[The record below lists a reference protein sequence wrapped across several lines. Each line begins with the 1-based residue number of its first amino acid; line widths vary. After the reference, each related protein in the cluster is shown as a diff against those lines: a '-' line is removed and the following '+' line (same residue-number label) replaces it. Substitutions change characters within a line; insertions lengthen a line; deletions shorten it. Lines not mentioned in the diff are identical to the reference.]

1 MRRKTKKRTGK
12 IMNLDKLISWL
23 GGGEAALITS
33 GVSKRYLTDF
43 GSEDGTMLVTQN
55 GGFFIIDAR
64 YFEHTEQQVTDPNC
78 KVILQEDLYSQLGAI
93 ISQNGVNRIYIEDDR
108 LTVAELSEY
117 KRKFSD
123 IEFDMSNRLSDYLGQ
138 MRIIKTDEEIACI
151 TKAQRIAEAAF
162 TKLLSSMRVGQ
173 TEKQIAAAL
182 EYFMLEFGSDGV
194 SFETIAASGV
204 NSACPHAVPTDKPVQ
219 EGDFLTL
226 DFGATCKG
234 YHSDMTRT
242 VVFGK
247 PTDEMKNIYNAVW
260 GANSDAIKAIK
271 AGISGKLV
279 DSVARS
285 TLDSWGYEEYFTHG
299 LGHGVG
305 LEIHEAPNINRR
317 SGTTLKEGMI
327 VTIEPGIYIPG
338 RYGVRIEDMG
348 VVTADGCKIITET
361 PKTLIYI

>member
-1 MRRKTKKRTGK
+1 M
-12 IMNLDKLISWL
+12 
-23 GGGEAALITS
+23 
-33 GVSKRYLTDF
+33 
-43 GSEDGTMLVTQN
+43 
-55 GGFFIIDAR
+55 
-64 YFEHTEQQVTDPNC
+64 
-78 KVILQEDLYSQLGAI
+78 
-93 ISQNGVNRIYIEDDR
+93 
-108 LTVAELSEY
+108 LTVAQLSAF
-117 KRKFSD
+117 KRRFSGIGFDSSNRFSD
-123 IEFDMSNRLSDYLGQ
+123 YMKQ

-182 EYFMLEFGSDGV
+182 EFMMLNLGSDGV
-194 SFETIAASGV
+194 SFPTIAASGV

-226 DFGATCKG
+226 DFGATYKG

-260 GANSDAIKAIK
+260 GANTDAIKAIRSD
-271 AGISGKLV
+271 ISCKLV
-279 DSVARS
+279 DNVARS
-285 TLDSWGYEEYFTHG
+285 TLDAWGYEQYFTHG

-305 LEIHEAPNINRR
+305 LEIHEGPSVSNR
-317 SGTTLKEGMI
+317 SGTTLREGMI
-327 VTIEPGIYIPG
+327 ITIEPGVYIPG
-338 RYGVRIEDMG
+338 KYGVRIEDMC
-348 VVTADGCKIITET
+348 VVTKDGCNIITET

>member
-1 MRRKTKKRTGK
+1 
-12 IMNLDKLISWL
+12 MNLDRLISWL
-23 GGGEAALITS
+23 GGSDEAALITS

-43 GSEDGTMLVTQN
+43 GSEDGTMLVTKN
-55 GGFFIIDAR
+55 GGYFIIDAR
-64 YFEHTEQQVTDPNC
+64 YFEHTEQQVTDPLC
-78 KVILQEDLYSQLGAI
+78 KVILQDNLYEQLGAI
-93 ISQNGVNRIYIEDDR
+93 IVENGIKRVYIEDER
-108 LTVAELSEY
+108 LTVSELSAY
-117 KRKFSD
+117 KRRFPD
-123 IEFDMSNRLSDYLGQ
+123 IVFDDSNRLSDCLGQ
-138 MRIIKTDEEIACI
+138 MRIIKTDQEIACI

-162 TKLLSSMRVGQ
+162 TKLLSNMRVGQ

-182 EYFMLEFGSDGV
+182 EFFMLEMGSDGV

-226 DFGATCKG
+226 DFGATYKG

-247 PTDEMKNIYNAVW
+247 PTEEMKNIYNAVW
-260 GANSDAIKAIK
+260 GANSDGIKAVK

-285 TLDSWGYEEYFTHG
+285 TLDAWGYEEYFTHG

-305 LEIHEAPNINRR
+305 LEIHEAPNLNSR
-317 SGTTLKEGMI
+317 SGTTLREGMI

-338 RYGVRIEDMG
+338 KYGVRIEDMC
-348 VVTADGCKIITET
+348 VVTTDGCKIITET

>member
-1 MRRKTKKRTGK
+1 
-12 IMNLDKLISWL
+12 MNIDNLISWL
-23 GGGEAALITS
+23 SSEHDAALITS
-33 GVSKRYLTDF
+33 EVSKRYLTDF
-43 GSEDGTMLVTQN
+43 GSEDGTLLVTKQ
-55 GGFFIIDAR
+55 GAYFIIDAR
-64 YFEHTEQQVTDPNC
+64 YFEHTERQVTDPLC
-78 KVILQEDLYSQLGAI
+78 KVILQKELYEQIGEILRAQKI
-93 ISQNGVNRIYIEDDR
+93 QNIYIEDEM
-108 LTVAELSEY
+108 LTVAQLSAL
-117 KRKFSD
+117 KRRFSG
-123 IEFDMSNRLSDYLGQ
+123 IGFDSSNRLSDYMKQ

-182 EYFMLEFGSDGV
+182 EFMMLNLGSDGV
-194 SFETIAASGV
+194 SFPTIAASGV

-226 DFGATCKG
+226 DFGATYKG

-260 GANSDAIKAIK
+260 GANTDAIKAIR
-271 AGISGKLV
+271 ADISCKLV
-279 DSVARS
+279 DNVARS
-285 TLDSWGYEEYFTHG
+285 TLDAWGYEQYFTHG

-305 LEIHEAPNINRR
+305 LEIHENPSVSNR
-317 SGTTLKEGMI
+317 SGTTLREGMI
-327 VTIEPGIYIPG
+327 ITIEPGVYIPG
-338 RYGVRIEDMG
+338 KYGVRIEDMC
-348 VVTADGCKIITET
+348 VVTKEGCNIITET

>member
-1 MRRKTKKRTGK
+1 
-12 IMNLDKLISWL
+12 MNIDNVISWL
-23 GGGEAALITS
+23 SSEHDAALITS
-33 GVSKRYLTDF
+33 EVSKRYLTDF
-43 GSEDGTMLVTQN
+43 GSEDGTLLITKQ
-55 GGFFIIDAR
+55 GAYFIIDAR
-64 YFEHTEQQVTDPNC
+64 YFEHTERQVTDPLC
-78 KVILQEDLYSQLGAI
+78 KVILQKELYDQIGEILSAQKI
-93 ISQNGVNRIYIEDDR
+93 QNIYIEDEM
-108 LTVAELSEY
+108 LTVAQLY
-117 KRKFSD
+117 AFKRRFSGIGFDSSNRFSD
-123 IEFDMSNRLSDYLGQ
+123 YMKQ

-182 EYFMLEFGSDGV
+182 EFMMLNLGSDGV
-194 SFETIAASGV
+194 SFPTIAASGV

-226 DFGATCKG
+226 DFGATYKG

-260 GANSDAIKAIK
+260 GANTDAIKAIRSD
-271 AGISGKLV
+271 ISCKLV
-279 DSVARS
+279 DNVARS
-285 TLDSWGYEEYFTHG
+285 TLDAWGYEQYFTHG

-305 LEIHEAPNINRR
+305 LEIHEGPSVSNR
-317 SGTTLKEGMI
+317 SGTSLREGMSI
-327 VTIEPGIYIPG
+327 AIEPGVYIPG
-338 RYGVRIEDMG
+338 KYGVRIEDMC
-348 VVTADGCKIITET
+348 VVTKDGCNIITET

>member
-1 MRRKTKKRTGK
+1 
-12 IMNLDKLISWL
+12 MNIDNVISWL
-23 GGGEAALITS
+23 SSEHDAALITS
-33 GVSKRYLTDF
+33 EVSKRYLTDF
-43 GSEDGTMLVTQN
+43 GSEDGTLLITKQ
-55 GGFFIIDAR
+55 GAYFIIDAR
-64 YFEHTEQQVTDPNC
+64 YFEHTERQVTDPLC
-78 KVILQEDLYSQLGAI
+78 KVILQKELYDQIGEILSAQKI
-93 ISQNGVNRIYIEDDR
+93 QNIYIEDEM
-108 LTVAELSEY
+108 LTVAQLSAF
-117 KRKFSD
+117 KRRFSGIGFDSSNRFSD
-123 IEFDMSNRLSDYLGQ
+123 YMKQ

-182 EYFMLEFGSDGV
+182 EFMMLNLGSDGV
-194 SFETIAASGV
+194 SFPTIAASGV

-226 DFGATCKG
+226 DFGATYKG

-260 GANSDAIKAIK
+260 GANTDAIKAIR
-271 AGISGKLV
+271 ADISCKLV
-279 DSVARS
+279 DNVARS
-285 TLDSWGYEEYFTHG
+285 TLDAWGYEQYFTHG

-305 LEIHEAPNINRR
+305 LEIHEGPSVSNR
-317 SGTTLKEGMI
+317 SGTTLREGMI
-327 VTIEPGIYIPG
+327 ITIEPGVYIPG
-338 RYGVRIEDMG
+338 KYGVRIEDMC
-348 VVTADGCKIITET
+348 VVTKDGCNIITET

>member
-1 MRRKTKKRTGK
+1 
-12 IMNLDKLISWL
+12 MNIDNVISWL
-23 GGGEAALITS
+23 SSEHDAALITS
-33 GVSKRYLTDF
+33 EVSKRYLTDF
-43 GSEDGTMLVTQN
+43 GSEDGTLLITKQ
-55 GGFFIIDAR
+55 GAYFIIDAR
-64 YFEHTEQQVTDPNC
+64 YFEHTERQVTDPLC
-78 KVILQEDLYSQLGAI
+78 KVILQKELYDQIGEILSAQKI
-93 ISQNGVNRIYIEDDR
+93 QNIYIEDEM
-108 LTVAELSEY
+108 LTVAQLY
-117 KRKFSD
+117 AFKRRFSGIGFDSSNRFSD
-123 IEFDMSNRLSDYLGQ
+123 YMKQ

-182 EYFMLEFGSDGV
+182 EFMMLNLGSDGV
-194 SFETIAASGV
+194 SFPTIAASGV

-226 DFGATCKG
+226 DFGATYKG

-260 GANSDAIKAIK
+260 GANTDAIKAIRSD
-271 AGISGKLV
+271 ISCKLV
-279 DSVARS
+279 DNVARS
-285 TLDSWGYEEYFTHG
+285 TLDAWGYEQYFKHG

-305 LEIHEAPNINRR
+305 LEIHEGPSVSNR
-317 SGTTLKEGMI
+317 SGTTLREGMI
-327 VTIEPGIYIPG
+327 ITIEPGVYIPG
-338 RYGVRIEDMG
+338 KYGVRIEDMC
-348 VVTADGCKIITET
+348 VVTKDGCNIITET